1 MVVLLLAAG
10 CGASGAPRRA
20 EPVDDFRHD
29 PVVRALFEKNPAE
42 GDALARHVSES
53 TGDTPVQT
61 TQRLQWYIRATV
73 VPMYVPLADDPSVEQ
88 YLRTTIQE
96 LLELR
101 ARSYYR
107 CYVFLYGER
116 HDPETR
122 MALLSTLSPQTIDAW
137 QMATVRL
144 IESAA
149 MVPVSID
156 EAAAWRV
163 LDNIVIP
170 ALPAWHGERKMVLR
184 DPVSR
189 DIDRTAACDVTLDV
203 YKEAVD
209 VPGAD
214 GRLLRRYLLARQLI
228 AGL

>member
-1 MVVLLLAAG
+1 MIVLLSAAG
-10 CGASGAPRRA
+10 CGTSEAPRRT
-20 EPVDDFRHD
+20 EPIADLHSD
-29 PVVRALFEKNPAE
+29 PVVKVLLEKNPAE
-42 GDALARHVSES
+42 GEALVRHMAAS
-53 TGDTPVQT
+53 TDDTPVQAT
-61 TQRLQWYIRATV
+61 RRLQWYIRGTV
-73 VPMYVPLADDPSVEQ
+73 VPAYVPLADDPSIEQ
-88 YLRTTIQE
+88 YLRTTISE

-122 MALLSTLSPQTIDAW
+122 MALLSTLSPQVVEAW
-137 QMATVRL
+137 QTATVRL

-149 MVPVSID
+149 TVPVSID

-209 VPGAD
+209 LPGAD